1 MMLSALERIIPA
13 WKEAAMEKRIRALEI
28 QIERVKRELGGLGD
42 LRPGSLSAQYN
53 VCGNPNC
60 RCKGDPPK
68 RHGPYHQISFTRNG
82 RSRTKFVKKPQ
93 LSDVK
98 KQLKNYTRLRSLVD
112 RWIEISSELCQL
124 RLEQKE

>member
-1 MMLSALERIIPA
+1 
-13 WKEAAMEKRIRALEI
+13 MEKRIRTLEI
-28 QIERVKRELGGLGD
+28 QIERIKRELGGLGD

-60 RCKGDPPK
+60 RCKEDPSK
-68 RHGPYHQISFTRNG
+68 RHGPYYQISFTRNG
-82 RSRTKFVKKPQ
+82 RSRTKFVKKPH

-98 KQLKNYTRLRSLVD
+98 KQLKNYVRFRSLVD
-112 RWIEISSELCQL
+112 RWIESSSELCQL

>member
-1 MMLSALERIIPA
+1 
-13 WKEAAMEKRIRALEI
+13 MENRIRALEG
-28 QIERVKRELGGLGD
+28 QIERIKREIDGLGD
-42 LRPGSLSAQYN
+42 LRPGSLSEQYN

-68 RHGPYHQISFTRNG
+68 RHGPYYQISFTRNG

-93 LSDVK
+93 LRDVK
-98 KQLKNYTRLRSLVD
+98 KQLKNYAQFRSLVD
-112 RWIEISSELCQL
+112 RWIEFSSELCQL